1 MTLHALSSDG
11 IATTTGPVLLLL
23 HGYGSDERDLAG
35 LVPHLP
41 GLPWASVRAPLSH
54 PAFGY
59 AWYHLDQ
66 LDVLA
71 PAEQAIGQ
79 ATDALWEWVDAHVA
93 PEASI
98 LPVGFSQGGCMATQL
113 LRTRPDRCLGAAI
126 LSGYAQASP
135 QAADAVLAERRPRV
149 FWGRGDADPV
159 IPARAIADT
168 AAWIGAHAT
177 GEVHVYPRMGHS
189 VNDAELDDLHRW
201 VTRLTAAVAPH
212 DA

>member
-1 MTLHALSSDG
+1 MTLHALTSDG
-11 IATTTGPVLLLL
+11 LDQATGPVLVLL

-41 GLPWASVRAPLSH
+41 SLPWASVRAPLRH
-54 PAFGY
+54 PAFGH

-71 PAEQAIGQ
+71 PAEHAIGQ
-79 ATDALWEWVDAHVA
+79 ATDALWAWVDANLA
-93 PEASI
+93 PEALI

-113 LRTRPDRCLGAAI
+113 LRTRPERCLGAVI
-126 LSGYAQASP
+126 LSGYVQASP
-135 QAADAVLAERRPRV
+135 QTADATLAERRPQV

-159 IPARAIADT
+159 IPARAVSDT
-168 AAWIGAHAT
+168 QAWIESHAT
-177 GEVHVYPRMGHS
+177 GEVHLYPRMGHS
-189 VNDAELDDLHRW
+189 VSDAELDHLYRW
-201 VTRLTAAVAPH
+201 VTRLIAAVAPR